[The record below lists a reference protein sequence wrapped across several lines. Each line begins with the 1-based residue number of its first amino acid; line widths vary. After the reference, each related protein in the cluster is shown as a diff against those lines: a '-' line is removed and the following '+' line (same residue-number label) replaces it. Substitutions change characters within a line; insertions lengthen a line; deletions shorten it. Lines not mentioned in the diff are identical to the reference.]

1 VAFDEEQIKRWKEH
15 PEEYEQFHREIEY
28 EQHLSFQALIMG
40 SDDQVEVFFL
50 VILF

>member
-1 VAFDEEQIKRWKEH
+1 VAFDKEQIKRWKEH

-40 SDDQVEVFFL
+40 SEDQVEVSFL